1 MRYIEKLK
9 KSGLR
14 VKLLS
19 DNKIGVEPANKI
31 TPELR
36 QLIKTNKEAIV
47 KELKEAYT
55 YQGHD
60 YDYDRVC
67 KILTALLKQYGGYV
81 LVKSSILEEVI
92 AFCLPQ
98 HLKALTKHG
107 YTCYLPSEL
116 ATLLIKQPQPEGFR
130 KAHETKKIFNG
141 KLALQ

>member
-60 YDYDRVC
+60 YDRVC
-67 KILTALLKQYGGYV
+67 KILTALLKQYGGYI

-98 HLKALTKHG
+98 HLKALTEQG

-141 KLALQ
+141 KLVLQ

>member
-1 MRYIEKLK
+1 MRLLEKLQ

-47 KELKEAYT
+47 KELKETNT
-55 YQGHD
+55 YQGYT
-60 YDYDRVC
+60 YDELYQ
-67 KILTALLKQYGGYV
+67 IFTALLRQAGGYI
-81 LVKSSILEEVI
+81 LIRSSILKEVI

-98 HLKALTKHG
+98 HLKALTKQG
-107 YTCYLPSEL
+107 YVCYLPSEL
-116 ATLLIKQPQPEGFR
+116 ATLLIKEPEPNGLKR
-130 KAHETKKIFNG
+130 IHEIKKIFEG
-141 KLALQ
+141 KLVLQ